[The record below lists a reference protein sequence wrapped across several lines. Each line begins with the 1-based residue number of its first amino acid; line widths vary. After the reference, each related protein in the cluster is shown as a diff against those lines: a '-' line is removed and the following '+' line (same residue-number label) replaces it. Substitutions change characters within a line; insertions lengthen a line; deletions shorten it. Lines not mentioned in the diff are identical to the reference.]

1 MKAHVAPWATAVHC
15 GRIVCRSGLTI
26 RIASYPFDLAMSN
39 ATVYQAGAGFEYS
52 GFTAETSFAASVVD
66 LEGIVGFAG
75 VTRDKL
81 ASGLFDGALCY
92 YFTTDFLSPVEDE
105 QPDMKAIF
113 GKTTLI
119 DERYTIEQM
128 ALLDLLGQDFSLTH
142 TAGCPKTLG
151 GQEYGGCG
159 VDLGP
164 LTVTGTITHVPSAL
178 QVRDSARAEA
188 ADWFGLGYLTLTSG
202 DNAGLAP
209 IRVDTHAADGTLTL
223 MQAPYY
229 AVPVGTTYSLIPGCR
244 GRLEDCRDKFNN
256 IRRCGGDFWIPQ
268 SSEYKKIGGQT

>member
-1 MKAHVAPWATAVHC
+1 MKATVAPYQTAVRC
-15 GRIVCRSGLTI
+15 GRVVCRSGLTI
-26 RIASYPFDLAMSN
+26 RIAAYPFELTMSN

-66 LEGIVGFAG
+66 LEGIVGYAG
-75 VTRDKL
+75 VTRDQL

-92 YFTTDFLSPVEDE
+92 YFTTDFLNPVEDH

-119 DERYTIEQM
+119 DERYKIEQM
-128 ALLDLLGQDFSLTH
+128 ALIDLLGQDFSLTH
-142 TAGCPKTLG
+142 TAGCQKTFG

-159 VDLGP
+159 VALGP
-164 LTVTGTITHVPSAL
+164 ITVTGTITHVPSVT

-188 ADWFGLGYLTLTSG
+188 EDYFGWGYLTFTSG
-202 DNAGLAP
+202 DNAGLAAL
-209 IRVDTHAADGTLTL
+209 RVETHAADGTLTL

-229 AVPVGTTYSLIPGCR
+229 PVTVGTTYSLIPGCR
-244 GRLEDCRDKFNN
+244 GRLEDCRDKHNN
-256 IRRCGGDFWIPQ
+256 VLRFGGDPWVPQ
-268 SSEYKKIGGQT
+268 SSQYKKIGGQA